1 MSEPQATLARRVIAE
16 NRTPLIWLAAAFVIN
31 VLVYVFGVYPL
42 AERVANVSQ
51 RNDAA
56 AQALADARREQALAA
71 GALTGKDRAVSEL
84 ATFYT
89 SVLPQDLAGARRLT
103 HLRLAQLA
111 RMHGLRYGRASS
123 EPVPSKDSKLT
134 QLKIELSLAG
144 GYAGVRGF
152 VHSLETA
159 PEFVVIDT
167 LQLTESGDGDDS
179 VELVVALSTYYRSA
193 PR

>member
-1 MSEPQATLARRVIAE
+1 MSEPQATLARRVVAE
-16 NRTPLIWLAAAFVIN
+16 NRKALIWLAAAFSVN
-31 VLVYVFGVYPL
+31 LLVYGFGVYPL
-42 AERVANVSQ
+42 SQRVANVSQ

-56 AQALADARREQALAA
+56 AQSLAEARREQGLAA

-111 RMHGLRYGRASS
+111 RMNNLRYGRASS
-123 EPVPSKDSKLT
+123 EPVPNKDSKLT

-144 GYAGVRGF
+144 SYAGVRGF

-167 LQLTESGDGDDS
+167 LQLTESGDRDDS

>member
-16 NRTPLIWLAAAFVIN
+16 NRKPLIWLAAAFSLN
-31 VLVYVFGVYPL
+31 VLVYAFGVYPL
-42 AERVANVSQ
+42 AQRVANVSQ

-56 AQALADARREQALAA
+56 AQALADARREQGLAA
-71 GALTGKDRAVSEL
+71 GALIGKDRAVSEL

-111 RMHGLRYGRASS
+111 RMNDLRYGRASS
-123 EPVPSKDSKLT
+123 EPVPAKDSKLT

-144 GYAGVRGF
+144 SYAGVRGF

-159 PEFVVIDT
+159 SEFVVIDT
-167 LQLTESGDGDDS
+167 LQLTESGEGDDS
-179 VELVVALSTYYRSA
+179 VQLLVALSTYYRSA